1 MSCCGQQRSNVAESF
16 SEMKKQPLSTHVF
29 FQYIGQTAL
38 TALGTATGN
47 RYRFDSPGAIV
58 AVDYRDQS
66 SMRGIPHL
74 RQVNRT

>member
-16 SEMKKQPLSTHVF
+16 SGMKKQPVSTHVF
-29 FQYIGQTAL
+29 FQYVGDTGL

-47 RYRFDSPGAIV
+47 RYRFDSPGTIV

-66 SMRGIPHL
+66 SMRGIPQL
-74 RQVNRT
+74 RQVDRA